1 MIYIKYE
8 NGVVTEHD
16 SVTDAMFSSR
26 NVCDVHR
33 TTIKEI
39 SGCTENE
46 MSDLR
51 TGIMVLN
58 ANLPVRIGEPFQLSL
73 DLDS

>member
-1 MIYIKYE
+1 MIYIKYN

-16 SVTDAMFSSR
+16 SVTDAMFESR
-26 NVCDVHR
+26 NVCDVHK

-39 SGCTENE
+39 
-46 MSDLR
+46 SDLR

-73 DLDS
+73 DLD

>member
-1 MIYIKYE
+1 
-8 NGVVTEHD
+8 
-16 SVTDAMFSSR
+16 MFESR
-26 NVCDVHR
+26 NVCDVHK

-39 SGCTENE
+39 SGCTKNE

-73 DLDS
+73 DLD